1 MFRELDI
8 YTVILSQTAMVS
20 TGTQFVKNYESQ
32 SRIIQAQFLKTV
44 SPRRKMLG
52 PLCNQTVNPL
62 SPISAQD
69 QFSHND
75 IHRLS

>member
-1 MFRELDI
+1 
-8 YTVILSQTAMVS
+8 MVS

-69 QFSHND
+69 QFSPND
-75 IHRLS
+75 IQTIMNKVYEN